1 MNHRQKSQRIA
12 ALEVENWN
20 LRHRVGDPVLVIKDN
35 GDIVP
40 TTTRSAAEVSSS
52 GHAVIWLTGISG
64 YYLLDRV
71 TAI

>member
-1 MNHRQKSQRIA
+1 MNHRQKNQRIA

-20 LRHRVGDPVLVIKDN
+20 LKHRVGDTVTVLKDN

-40 TTTRSAAEVSSS
+40 TTTRSAAEITAS

-64 YYLLDRV
+64 YYMLDRV